1 MDKHKDYYTDA
12 EKVNILADS
21 MDDEVARQIVLDNYS
36 SGMTTALEE
45 LQAAYGR
52 KSVIYPLL
60 IEDLLKREKID
71 YTADGMRNAID
82 RTKKILE
89 DMERIDGKDIEF
101 LTVAMAIRDFDSE
114 TRTEWLK
121 QLSSADELPT
131 LEKFLEFV
139 TPLSRNLPRRSK
151 SSQHKF
157 QGSKQQYQGN
167 NYHGNNHHSSK
178 EATNSTTTKAS
189 TIALEV
195 KQEAT
200 TPSKKKPCPICKE
213 EKSHPTYRCKKFKEG
228 TVPQRLQWVKQ
239 YKLCPNCLH
248 NSHQKVEDCTSTYTC
263 RHCHEKHN
271 YLLHQ
276 GSPGISLATTVEDS
290 GTKLP
295 AGFIHTAL
303 VTLQNNG
310 AKITA
315 RAALDSCSSHS
326 LITEAMASYLD
337 LKRESLDLVMAG
349 AVAQQKIKHCAK
361 VKVSTVIP
369 SSTVIPIDVA
379 ISPTL
384 PSANPPTNPEE
395 IAKKDLVKGLSLAD
409 PYLGGK
415 IDIIIVT
422 VDMPLF
428 LEEDNNRR
436 FSAKERLTA
445 ISTIYGWTL
454 SGPSAATG
462 KNGVAMKVE
471 LQQNPDTELFQ
482 QMYQLEQVPQANTWT
497 PQEQAAVEQFNASV
511 QQHSDGRY
519 SCKLPRVE
527 DPPKLGD
534 SKQMAKA
541 RFLQN
546 ERRMKRLGHLEAFN

>member
-1 MDKHKDYYTDA
+1 MECCACKEVVECCACEEVVECSARKEVDCSACEEVVDCCVCEEVVECCACEEVVECCACEEVVECSARKEVVDCSACEEVVDCCVCEEVVECCAGKEVVECCACEEVVECCACKEVSLSTKLYATDDTVEEVATPATASSTVSLHKPPPYKVIPPRFNGKAREFHVFQERFTDIMDTHKDYYTDA
-12 EKVNILADS
+12 DKVNILADS

-36 SGMTTALEE
+36 SGMNTALEE

-151 SSQHKF
+151 ISQHKF

-178 EATNSTTTKAS
+178 EATNSTTTTAS

-263 RHCHEKHN
+263 RH
-271 YLLHQ
+271 
-276 GSPGISLATTVEDS
+276 
-290 GTKLP
+290 
-295 AGFIHTAL
+295 
-303 VTLQNNG
+303 
-310 AKITA
+310 
-315 RAALDSCSSHS
+315 
-326 LITEAMASYLD
+326 
-337 LKRESLDLVMAG
+337 
-349 AVAQQKIKHCAK
+349 
-361 VKVSTVIP
+361 
-369 SSTVIPIDVA
+369 
-379 ISPTL
+379 
-384 PSANPPTNPEE
+384 
-395 IAKKDLVKGLSLAD
+395 
-409 PYLGGK
+409 
-415 IDIIIVT
+415 
-422 VDMPLF
+422 
-428 LEEDNNRR
+428 
-436 FSAKERLTA
+436 
-445 ISTIYGWTL
+445 
-454 SGPSAATG
+454 
-462 KNGVAMKVE
+462 
-471 LQQNPDTELFQ
+471 
-482 QMYQLEQVPQANTWT
+482 
-497 PQEQAAVEQFNASV
+497 
-511 QQHSDGRY
+511 
-519 SCKLPRVE
+519 
-527 DPPKLGD
+527 
-534 SKQMAKA
+534 
-541 RFLQN
+541 
-546 ERRMKRLGHLEAFN
+546 